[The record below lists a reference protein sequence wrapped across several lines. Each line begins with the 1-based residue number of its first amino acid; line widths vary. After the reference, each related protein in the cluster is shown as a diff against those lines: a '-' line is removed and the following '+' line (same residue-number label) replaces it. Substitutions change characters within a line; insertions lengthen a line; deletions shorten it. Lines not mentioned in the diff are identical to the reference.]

1 MKHAY
6 LKSILS
12 ALMLALFLWLAVGS
26 GLTPNTESTLTHLY
40 GNKYRQKTDYYQDIG
55 SKKLYSQRT
64 VEGNHDEEG
73 RWHGSITI
81 EMKHLISQGNPN
93 YIEEVDMVHGK
104 RHGKAKYTYGNGTFF
119 YSCFEMGKE
128 VNCEKSA
135 SLKADNQ
142 SAFTILAEEYSWYL
156 FYLNAFSFDNVQVE
170 SYLGRIESIIA
181 GDEFDFEEFDDYY
194 DSILEEIE
202 EEEEFSEISV
212 INGGLAYTEGY
223 ECLKQLELRLAVI
236 DRYRSEGNSTFNIV
250 KTDYPEFLTTVLT
263 NPELTATENDFERFC
278 NDLDSRM
285 DSLGT
290 LDTEDPFF
298 TDSVDS
304 RFFTA
309 YYNILLENEIINA
322 SVPET
327 KSAKTL
333 KTGSIGQLQRYA
345 SYLLNRAISEGN
357 PENAAIIVGSLME
370 EEYYK
375 GDIIRQCVKEA
386 YSGPASGGSDFA
398 GQWEYWFNT
407 GYDDRI
413 KSSFGQAGSNNIPTD
428 GLAAGMHTLHFRF
441 RDDKGLWSVPQSF
454 IFFKG
459 GQQLSGCEYWFN
471 DDYQNKITVAA
482 GAEKFNESFQAG
494 SLANGMHW
502 LHFRFKDEL
511 GIYSPL
517 QSHLFWKT
525 GQKLVA
531 YEFWYDDNFSSRTAG
546 RISGVKEK
554 SWIKIVELEA
564 VNFEKISA
572 RYKDTGGLW
581 SSVVSLDVPESVSA
595 LAIERHQ
602 NISLYPNPVA
612 EKLNISY
619 RVETGETVVFKVYD
633 VQGTKIFTENFGH
646 ASGIEQIETVDVS
659 HLTNGVYLLVF
670 ETGNE
675 RSVFK
680 AVINR

>member
-1 MKHAY
+1 MV
-6 LKSILS
+6 KS
-12 ALMLALFLWLAVGS
+12 LFIVWLVLFGAF
-26 GLTPNTESTLTHLY
+26 L
-40 GNKYRQKTDYYQDIG
+40 
-55 SKKLYSQRT
+55 
-64 VEGNHDEEG
+64 
-73 RWHGSITI
+73 
-81 EMKHLISQGNPN
+81 
-93 YIEEVDMVHGK
+93 
-104 RHGKAKYTYGNGTFF
+104 
-119 YSCFEMGKE
+119 
-128 VNCEKSA
+128 
-135 SLKADNQ
+135 Q
-142 SAFTILAEEYSWYL
+142 SAG
-156 FYLNAFSFDNVQVE
+156 Q
-170 SYLGRIESIIA
+170 
-181 GDEFDFEEFDDYY
+181 
-194 DSILEEIE
+194 
-202 EEEEFSEISV
+202 
-212 INGGLAYTEGY
+212 
-223 ECLKQLELRLAVI
+223 
-236 DRYRSEGNSTFNIV
+236 NS
-250 KTDYPEFLTTVLT
+250 
-263 NPELTATENDFERFC
+263 
-278 NDLDSRM
+278 
-285 DSLGT
+285 
-290 LDTEDPFF
+290 
-298 TDSVDS
+298 
-304 RFFTA
+304 
-309 YYNILLENEIINA
+309 
-322 SVPET
+322 
-327 KSAKTL
+327 
-333 KTGSIGQLQRYA
+333 
-345 SYLLNRAISEGN
+345 
-357 PENAAIIVGSLME
+357 
-370 EEYYK
+370 
-375 GDIIRQCVKEA
+375 DI
-386 YSGPASGGSDFA
+386 
-398 GQWEYWFNT
+398 WEYWFNNDYDARTT
-407 GYDDRI
+407 GTYNF
-413 KSSFGQAGSNNIPTD
+413 SGGQAGSKYIPAD
-428 GLAAGMHTLHFRF
+428 GLAAGMHTLYFRF
-441 RDDKGLWSVPQSF
+441 RDDKGLWSVPQSL

-459 GQQLSGCEYWFN
+459 GQQLSSCEYWFN

-482 GAEKFNESFQAG
+482 GAEKFNESFQTG

>member
-1 MKHAY
+1 MKN
-6 LKSILS
+6 ILCRFLFS
-12 ALMLALFLWLAVGS
+12 ALVAGIFLWLAVGS
-26 GLTPNTESTLTHLY
+26 EYVVPAVTEKVDLGDGKMQITAQYIHSKSETTECGQDEYGSYAGEFKKTTTLLY
-40 GNKYRQKTDYYQDIG
+40 TETGI
-55 SKKLYSQRT
+55 
-64 VEGNHDEEG
+64 
-73 RWHGSITI
+73 
-81 EMKHLISQGNPN
+81 
-93 YIEEVDMVHGK
+93 YINGV
-104 RHGKAKYTYGNGTFF
+104 RHGKVKYEYPSGYIGYKCYN
-119 YSCFEMGKE
+119 MGE
-128 VNCEKSA
+128 RVDCEKSA
-135 SLKADNQ
+135 LIQ
-142 SAFTILAEEYSWYL
+142 SANESAYNILENEYPWFL
-156 FYLNAFSFDNVQVE
+156 FFLNAFDFDAEHVQSFID
-170 SYLGRIESIIA
+170 RIETIFA
-181 GDEFDFEEFDDYY
+181 GYEFEPGEIDDYY
-194 DSILEEIE
+194 DQALEEIE
-202 EEEEFSEISV
+202 ESGEEFSEIMEVNSIKV
-212 INGGLAYTEGY
+212 MVEGY
-223 ECLKQLELRLAVI
+223 ECLKRFELRKAVI

-250 KTDYPEFLTTVLT
+250 KTDYPEFLTAVLT
-263 NPELTATENDFERFC
+263 NPELTATENDFELFC

-285 DSLGT
+285 DSLGAP
-290 LDTEDPFF
+290 DTEDTFF

-309 YYNILLENEIINA
+309 YYSILLENEIVNA
-322 SVPET
+322 SVTET
-327 KSAKTL
+327 KSAYNTNKP
-333 KTGSIGQLQRYA
+333 GSINLLQRYA
-345 SYLLNRAISEGN
+345 SYLLKRLISEGN

-386 YSGPASGGSDFA
+386 YSGPASGGNGFV

-407 GYDDRI
+407 GYNDRV

-428 GLAAGMHTLHFRF
+428 GLAAGMHTLYFRF

-482 GAEKFNESFQAG
+482 GAGKFNESFQAG

-531 YEFWYDDNFSSRTAG
+531 HEFWYDDNFSSRTAG

-633 VQGTKIFTENFGH
+633 IQGNVVMVKDFG
-646 ASGIEQIETVDVS
+646 SSTGIEQIRVVDVA
-659 HLTNGVYLLVF
+659 HLINGVYLCVF
-670 ETGNE
+670 ETKNE